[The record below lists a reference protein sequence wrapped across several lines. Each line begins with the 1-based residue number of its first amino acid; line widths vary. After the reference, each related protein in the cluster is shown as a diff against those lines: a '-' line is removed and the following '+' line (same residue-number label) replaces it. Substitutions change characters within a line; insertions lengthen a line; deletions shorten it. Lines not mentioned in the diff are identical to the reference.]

1 MQLEEALAAGIG
13 GAAGRGSTKMVA
25 SAPDLMGRR
34 ILVIEDESM
43 VSMLIEDALVD
54 MGCVVVALASRL
66 NDGLAKAQTLAFDAA
81 ILDVN
86 LAGERSFG
94 IAEALRL
101 RKLPF
106 VFATGYGLSSIPEPL
121 RSAPVLQKPFSP
133 VELERALLAAL
144 EGARNT

>member
-1 MQLEEALAAGIG
+1 ME
-13 GAAGRGSTKMVA
+13 A

-66 NDGLAKAQTLAFDAA
+66 EDGLAKAQTLAFDAA

-94 IAEALRL
+94 IADALRI
-101 RKLPF
+101 RKLPY
-106 VFATGYGLSSIPEPL
+106 VFATGYGMTSIPENL
-121 RSAPVLQKPFSP
+121 RDAPILQKPFSP
-133 VELERALLAAL
+133 MELERALLAAL
-144 EGARNT
+144 RNGRKT

>member
-1 MQLEEALAAGIG
+1 MRLPPHRRSG
-13 GAAGRGSTKMVA
+13 AGRDLTKMEA
-25 SAPDLMGRR
+25 SVPGLMGRR

-43 VSMLIEDALVD
+43 VSMLIEDALID

-66 NDGLAKAQTLAFDAA
+66 GDGLDKAQTLAFDAA

-94 IAEALRL
+94 IADALRQ

-106 VFATGYGLSSIPEPL
+106 VFATGYGTGSIPEPL
-121 RSAPVLQKPFSP
+121 RNAPILQKPFSP
-133 VELERALLAAL
+133 VELERALLIAL
-144 EGARNT
+144 ENGRNA

>member
-1 MQLEEALAAGIG
+1 MMRSLPNTPG
-13 GAAGRGSTKMVA
+13 GSRGLIKMNA

-34 ILVIEDESM
+34 ILVIEDEAM
-43 VSMLIEDALVD
+43 VSMLIEDTLVD
-54 MGCVVVALASRL
+54 MGCVVVALASRVD
-66 NDGLAKAQTLAFDAA
+66 DGLAKAQTLAFDAA

-94 IAEALRL
+94 IAEALRI

-106 VFATGYGLSSIPEPL
+106 VFATGYAMASIPEPL
-121 RSAPVLQKPFSP
+121 RNAPILQKPFSP

-144 EGARNT
+144 ESGRNT

>member
-1 MQLEEALAAGIG
+1 VQLEDALAAEIG
-13 GAAGRGSTKMVA
+13 GAAGRGSIKMEA
-25 SAPDLMGRR
+25 STPGLMGRR

-54 MGCVVVALASRL
+54 MGCVVVALASRFD
-66 NDGLAKAQTLAFDAA
+66 DGLAKAQTLAFDAA

-94 IAEALRL
+94 IADALRL

-106 VFATGYGLSSIPEPL
+106 VFATGYGRSSIPEPL
-121 RSAPVLQKPFSP
+121 RSAPILQKPFSP
-133 VELERALLAAL
+133 VELERALLSAL
-144 EGARNT
+144 ENGRNS

>member
-1 MQLEEALAAGIG
+1 MR
-13 GAAGRGSTKMVA
+13 GARTGFVQMEA

-34 ILVIEDESM
+34 ILVVEDESM

-54 MGCVVVALASRL
+54 MGCVVVALASRFE
-66 NDGLAKAQTLAFDAA
+66 DGLAKAQTLAFDAA

-94 IAEALRL
+94 IADALRI

-106 VFATGYGLSSIPEPL
+106 VFATGYGMSTIPESL
-121 RSAPVLQKPFSP
+121 RDAPILQKPFSP
-133 VELERALLAAL
+133 MELERALLTAL
-144 EGARNT
+144 GNDKIA